1 MHRGAGIPAMVAA
14 PVPVA
19 DDWSIV
25 PVALVTARQ
34 R

>member
-1 MHRGAGIPAMVAA
+1 MHRGRSIPATVAV

-19 DDWSIV
+19 GDWSIV
-25 PVALVTARQ
+25 QVALVTARQ